1 MMKEEQPLNEDRV
14 IKKINRLSRKT
25 LAANIIGGTIK
36 ALDLI
41 KQAESLME
49 KFQGNIPIELE
60 ETHLLLL
67 FLKAHILE
75 NQGYLTHG
83 FKVAKELLITAEKY
97 DNKWGLSL
105 GHKQLGDLYRR
116 SNELDE
122 AFEHYDRSI
131 ILLDDVPNDPR
142 GAFSNIGDRFLYLAN
157 IHMSAT
163 EAAVI
168 KNNAERARKYFTS
181 LEEIHELK
189 PNNPL
194 IEVMWKTGKIF
205 FLSASTR
212 PRDWI
217 KAEDLCKE
225 LIQDENT
232 QLQIKFPAMQ
242 ILCKLLFLELR
253 VANDTRI
260 IDEIK
265 ALFSKMVELAQQYGS
280 MAFLVDFYVIQGKLA
295 LLTFDFKAA
304 RRSLTQARRIAEKHG
319 YHLGAAEISRLQ
331 EELEQQLTTWEDLKQ
346 KNAPFSERME
356 LARLEDHLKG
366 RLGFRVAKMERLS
379 EGEVPVY
386 TGLQPCLVCKGSA
399 EGFNVYVCPTCN
411 SFYCKACA
419 QAVINLENQCWT
431 CNSPIDTSKL
441 VRYDVFICHSS
452 KDKEIADATCHFLE
466 QSGIK
471 CWIAP
476 RDVSTGSY
484 ASSIVDAIKNSK
496 LMVLIFTNNANF
508 SKHVKRELE
517 LSVKNNVTIQPIRTE
532 DVEPTP
538 ELEYY
543 ISSMHWLD
551 ALTPPLEEHLSK
563 LAQKV
568 SQLLDVL

>member
-1 MMKEEQPLNEDRV
+1 MKEEKTLNEDKV
-14 IKKINRLSRKT
+14 IKKINRLSRKA
-25 LAANIIGGTIK
+25 LAVNIIGRTIK

-41 KQAESLME
+41 KQAERLME

-67 FLKAHILE
+67 FIKAHILE

-116 SNELDE
+116 SNDLDE

-131 ILLDDVPNDPR
+131 ILLDDLPNDPR
-142 GAFSNIGDRFLYLAN
+142 GALGIMGDRLFYLAN

-189 PNNPL
+189 PNNL
-194 IEVMWKTGKIF
+194 LVEVMWKTGKIF
-205 FLSASTR
+205 FLSASKR
-212 PRDWI
+212 PRDWV
-217 KAEDLCKE
+217 KAEDLCEE

-232 QLQIKFPAMQ
+232 QLLKFPAMQ

-253 VANDTRI
+253 VTNDTRI

-280 MAFLVDFYVIQGKLA
+280 MAFLVDFYAIQGKLA

-304 RRSLTQARRIAEKHG
+304 RRSFTQARRIAEKHG

-356 LARLEDHLKG
+356 LARVNEHYNQDFQSHMVKTEQITE
-366 RLGFRVAKMERLS
+366 K
-379 EGEVPVY
+379 EVTVY
-386 TGLQPCLVCKGSA
+386 KNSKKCVVCKGNVG
-399 EGFNVYVCPTCN
+399 GFNIYMCPRCD
-411 SFYCKACA
+411 SIYCRMCA
-419 QAVINLENQCWT
+419 QAVVEIENACWT
-431 CNSPIDTSKL
+431 CESPIDEARPSKPFEQEEEEITIEGKDGKKVAENGL
-441 VRYDVFICHSS
+441 PKKVRG
-452 KDKEIADATCHFLE
+452 DK
-466 QSGIK
+466 K
-471 CWIAP
+471 
-476 RDVSTGSY
+476 
-484 ASSIVDAIKNSK
+484 
-496 LMVLIFTNNANF
+496 
-508 SKHVKRELE
+508 
-517 LSVKNNVTIQPIRTE
+517 
-532 DVEPTP
+532 
-538 ELEYY
+538 
-543 ISSMHWLD
+543 
-551 ALTPPLEEHLSK
+551 
-563 LAQKV
+563 
-568 SQLLDVL
+568 